1 MKSHDGFK
9 KALGESVQ
17 EDMSDFER
25 RMRMM
30 RQAGSSQKINQKKR
44 DDKEKKSMAAK
55 AAVDMRARRNEVKE
69 DRMAGKYKKGQTI
82 VRGQWP
88 NPDKWAEEY
97 IMPNADKKGVKIY
110 SSGPSFVI
118 EKL

>member
-1 MKSHDGFK
+1 MHSNGSMSVKKFGNKTSLIMKSYHKEKDGHDFAK
-9 KALGESVQ
+9 KHGYKASNYVKTLAGSRMHLHQESV
-17 EDMSDFER
+17 
-25 RMRMM
+25 
-30 RQAGSSQKINQKKR
+30 N
-44 DDKEKKSMAAK
+44 
-55 AAVDMRARRNEVKE
+55 E